1 MKEFY
6 HMRTSFYNLKL
17 TLSFLLLLL
26 FFSCQNSV
34 TFEDLKGEWKS
45 VKAKRNGRET
55 QTLDKVFF
63 SFSQSDS
70 ITTNLFGQIETY
82 PMKYDYPVIKLK
94 SSNLEEINVLSL
106 DGDTLSI
113 SMRIRQY
120 RYDFELLKR

>member
-1 MKEFY
+1 
-6 HMRTSFYNLKL
+6 MRTSIYNLKF
-17 TLSFLLLLL
+17 TLSFLLL
-26 FFSCQNSV
+26 FMIFSCQNSI

-63 SFSQSDS
+63 TFSQSDS
-70 ITTNLFGQIETY
+70 ITTNLFGQVETY
-82 PMKYDYPVIKLK
+82 PMSYSYPIIKLK

-106 DGDTLSI
+106 EGDTLSI

>member
-26 FFSCQNSV
+26 LFSCQNSV